1 LCHTRERAPPG
12 RLIWRPA
19 LTRLAA
25 TRGAILTGHMADLTQ
40 PNSGPARL
48 RELIAGDR
56 LVVAPGAYDALS
68 ARLVEQAGFD
78 AVYLTG
84 YGATASL
91 LGRPDVGLLSMS
103 EMADQARRF
112 VQAVAVPVI
121 ADADNGY
128 GGPLNVVRTVREYA
142 AAGVAALHVED
153 QVIPKRCGHMEGK
166 RVIPTGEMVEKV
178 HAMVEARGERDIVL
192 IARSDAR
199 APEGL
204 DSALQRAGA
213 YRDAGADVI
222 FVDALQD
229 EAEAVA
235 FGEAFPDV
243 PKVINY
249 VEGGKTPFPDV
260 ERLGALGYRLMFSS
274 LTALLAATGAIR
286 ARLAAL
292 RDATATQPEPPLAF
306 DEFNEVVG
314 LSEVAEL
321 EARVAVGR

>member
-1 LCHTRERAPPG
+1 
-12 RLIWRPA
+12 
-19 LTRLAA
+19 
-25 TRGAILTGHMADLTQ
+25 MADLTQ
-40 PNSGPARL
+40 PNHGPARL
-48 RELIAGDR
+48 RELLAGDEV
-56 LVVAPGAYDALS
+56 VVAPGAYDALT

-142 AAGVAALHVED
+142 AAGVAAMHVED
-153 QVIPKRCGHMEGK
+153 QVVPKRCGHMEGK
-166 RVIPTGEMVEKV
+166 RVVPVGEMVEKV
-178 HAMVEARGERDIVL
+178 HAMVEARGDGDLVL

-204 DSALQRAGA
+204 DSALERVGA
-213 YRDAGADVI
+213 YLQAGADLI
-222 FVDALQD
+222 FIDALQD
-229 EAEAVA
+229 LSEAVA
-235 FGEAFPDV
+235 FGEAFPGV
-243 PKVINY
+243 PKVINF

-260 ERLGALGYRLMFSS
+260 AQLGELGFRLMFSS
-274 LTALLAATGAIR
+274 LTALLAATGAVR
-286 ARLAAL
+286 ERLAGL
-292 RDATATQPEPPLAF
+292 RDATAPQPAPPLAF

-314 LSEVAEL
+314 LADAQAL
-321 EARVAVGR
+321 EGRVAAGR

>member
-1 LCHTRERAPPG
+1 
-12 RLIWRPA
+12 
-19 LTRLAA
+19 
-25 TRGAILTGHMADLTQ
+25 MADLTQ
-40 PNSGPARL
+40 SNAGPARL
-48 RELIAGDR
+48 RELLAGEQ

-78 AVYLTG
+78 VVYMTG

-103 EMADQARRF
+103 EMADQARRL

-142 AAGVAALHVED
+142 AAGIAALHVED
-153 QVIPKRCGHMEGK
+153 QVIPKKCGHMENK
-166 RVIPTGEMVEKV
+166 RVVAPGEMVEKV
-178 HAMVEARGERDIVL
+178 HAMVEGRGDHDIVL
-192 IARSDAR
+192 IARTDAR

-204 DSALQRAGA
+204 DSALERVGA

-222 FVDALQD
+222 FIDALLDED
-229 EAEAVA
+229 EAVT

-260 ERLGALGYRLMFSS
+260 ERLGALGFRLMFSS
-274 LTALLAATGAIR
+274 VTTLLAATGAIQQ
-286 ARLAAL
+286 RLAAL
-292 RDATATQPEPPLAF
+292 RDATHEQPEPALAF

-314 LSEVAEL
+314 LSDVAAL
-321 EARVAVGR
+321 EARVAG

>member
-1 LCHTRERAPPG
+1 MG
-12 RLIWRPA
+12 
-19 LTRLAA
+19 
-25 TRGAILTGHMADLTQ
+25 DLTQ
-40 PNSGPARL
+40 PNAGPERL
-48 RELIAGDR
+48 RELLSGDA

-68 ARLVEQAGFD
+68 ARLVEQAGFEI
-78 AVYLTG
+78 VYMTG

-112 VQAVAVPVI
+112 VQAVAIPVI

-142 AAGVAALHVED
+142 AAGVAGLHIED

-166 RVIPTGEMVEKV
+166 RVVPVGEMVEKV
-178 HAMVEARGERDIVL
+178 HAMVEGRGAHDVVL

-204 DSALQRAGA
+204 DSALERVGA
-213 YRDAGADVI
+213 YCDAGADMI
-222 FVDALQD
+222 FIDALQD
-229 EAEAVA
+229 EAEAVV

-243 PKVINY
+243 PKVINF

-260 ERLGALGYRLMFSS
+260 VRLGELGFRVMFSS
-274 LTALLAATGAIR
+274 LTALLAATGAIQE
-286 ARLAAL
+286 RLAAL
-292 RDATATQPEPPLAF
+292 RDATAPQPEPPLAF

-314 LSEVAEL
+314 LSDAQAL
-321 EARVAVGR
+321 EGRVAAGAG

>member
-1 LCHTRERAPPG
+1 MG
-12 RLIWRPA
+12 
-19 LTRLAA
+19 
-25 TRGAILTGHMADLTQ
+25 DLTQ
-40 PNSGPARL
+40 PNTGPARL
-48 RELIAGDR
+48 RELLAGDA

-112 VQAVAVPVI
+112 VSAVAVPVI

-142 AAGVAALHVED
+142 AAGVAGLHVED

-166 RVIPTGEMVEKV
+166 RVIPQAEMVEKV
-178 HAMVEARGERDIVL
+178 HAMVEARGAHDIVL
-192 IARSDAR
+192 IARTDAR
-199 APEGL
+199 APESL
-204 DSALQRAGA
+204 DRALKRVGA

-222 FVDALQD
+222 FIDALQD
-229 EAEAVA
+229 ESEAIA
-235 FGEAFPDV
+235 FGEAFPGV

-260 ERLGALGYRLMFSS
+260 VRLGELGFRLMFSS
-274 LTALLAATGAIR
+274 LTALLAATGAIQ
-286 ARLAAL
+286 ARLVAL
-292 RDATATQPEPPLAF
+292 RDATQEQPEPPLAF
-306 DEFNEVVG
+306 EDFNEVVG
-314 LSEVAEL
+314 LADAQAL
-321 EARVAVGR
+321 EARVAAAG

>member
-1 LCHTRERAPPG
+1 MG
-12 RLIWRPA
+12 
-19 LTRLAA
+19 
-25 TRGAILTGHMADLTQ
+25 DLTQ
-40 PNSGPARL
+40 RNAGPERL
-48 RELIAGDR
+48 RELLSGDA

-68 ARLVEQAGFD
+68 ARLVEQAGFEI
-78 AVYLTG
+78 VYMTG

-112 VQAVAVPVI
+112 VQAVAIPVI

-142 AAGVAALHVED
+142 AAGVAGLHIED

-166 RVIPTGEMVEKV
+166 RVVSVGEMVEKV
-178 HAMVEARGERDIVL
+178 HAMVEGRGAHDVVL

-204 DSALQRAGA
+204 DSALERVGA
-213 YRDAGADVI
+213 YRDAGADMI
-222 FVDALQD
+222 FIDALQD
-229 EAEAVA
+229 EAEAVV

-243 PKVINY
+243 PKVINF

-260 ERLGALGYRLMFSS
+260 VRLGELGFRVMFSS
-274 LTALLAATGAIR
+274 LTALLAATGAIQE
-286 ARLAAL
+286 RLAAL
-292 RDATATQPEPPLAF
+292 RDATAPQPEPPLAF

-314 LSEVAEL
+314 LSDAQAL
-321 EARVAVGR
+321 EGRVAAGAG

>member
-1 LCHTRERAPPG
+1 
-12 RLIWRPA
+12 
-19 LTRLAA
+19 
-25 TRGAILTGHMADLTQ
+25 MADLTQ

-48 RELIAGDR
+48 RELLAGDA

-112 VQAVAVPVI
+112 VSAVAVPVI

-142 AAGVAALHVED
+142 AAGIAGMHIED
-153 QVIPKRCGHMEGK
+153 QIIPKKCGHMEGK
-166 RVIPTGEMVEKV
+166 RVVALPEMVEKV
-178 HAMVEARGERDIVL
+178 HAMVEARGNHDIVL

-199 APEGL
+199 APEGF
-204 DSALQRAGA
+204 DSALERVGA

-222 FVDALQD
+222 FIDALQD
-229 EAEAVA
+229 EAEAFA
-235 FGEAFPDV
+235 FGEAFPDI

-260 ERLGALGYRLMFSS
+260 VRLGELGFRLMFSS

-286 ARLAAL
+286 GRLAAL
-292 RDATATQPEPPLAF
+292 RDATAPQPEPPLAF
-306 DEFNEVVG
+306 DEFNEIVG
-314 LSEVAEL
+314 LSDAVAL
-321 EARVAVGR
+321 EGRVAAAR

>member
-1 LCHTRERAPPG
+1 MG
-12 RLIWRPA
+12 
-19 LTRLAA
+19 
-25 TRGAILTGHMADLTQ
+25 DLTQ
-40 PNSGPARL
+40 PNPGPVRL
-48 RELIAGDR
+48 RELLAGDA
-56 LVVAPGAYDALS
+56 LVVAPGAYDALT

-91 LGRPDVGLLSMS
+91 LGRPDIGLLSMS

-112 VQAVAVPVI
+112 VGAVAVPVI

-142 AAGVAALHVED
+142 AAGVAALHLED
-153 QVIPKRCGHMEGK
+153 QVIPKKCGHMEDK

-178 HAMVEARGERDIVL
+178 HAMVEARGSRDVVL

-204 DSALQRAGA
+204 DSALERVGA
-213 YRDAGADVI
+213 YRDAGADVLFI
-222 FVDALQD
+222 DALQD
-229 EAEAVA
+229 EEEAVT
-235 FGEAFPDV
+235 FGEAFPEV

-260 ERLGALGYRLMFSS
+260 ARLGELGYRLMFAS
-274 LTALLAATGAIR
+274 LTALLAATGAVR
-286 ARLAAL
+286 ERLAAL
-292 RDATATQPEPPLAF
+292 RDATAAQPAPALAF
-306 DEFNEVVG
+306 DEFNEIVG
-314 LSEVAEL
+314 LSDVRRL
-321 EARVAVGR
+321 EARLTAPA

>member
-1 LCHTRERAPPG
+1 MG
-12 RLIWRPA
+12 
-19 LTRLAA
+19 
-25 TRGAILTGHMADLTQ
+25 DLTQ

-48 RELIAGDR
+48 RELIAGDAV
-56 LVVAPGAYDALS
+56 VVAPGAYDALS

-78 AVYLTG
+78 AVYMTG

-91 LGRPDVGLLSMS
+91 LGRPDVGLLSMT

-112 VQAVAVPVI
+112 VSAVEVPVI

-153 QVIPKRCGHMEGK
+153 QVVPKKCGHMEGK
-166 RVIPTGEMVEKV
+166 RVVPRTEMVEKV
-178 HAMVEARGERDIVL
+178 HAMVEGRGSHDVVL

-204 DSALQRAGA
+204 DSALERVGA
-213 YRDAGADVI
+213 YRDAGADLI

-229 EAEAVA
+229 WSEAVA

-243 PKVINY
+243 PKVINF

-260 ERLGALGYRLMFSS
+260 AQLGELGFRLMFSS
-274 LTALLAATGAIR
+274 LTALLAATGAIQT
-286 ARLAAL
+286 RLAAL
-292 RDATATQPEPPLAF
+292 RDATAPQPEPPLAF
-306 DEFNEVVG
+306 DAFNEVVG
-314 LSEVAEL
+314 LSDAQAL
-321 EARVAVGR
+321 EARVAVAS

>member
-1 LCHTRERAPPG
+1 MPR
-12 RLIWRPA
+12 
-19 LTRLAA
+19 
-25 TRGAILTGHMADLTQ
+25 MADLTQ
-40 PNSGPARL
+40 ANAGPARL
-48 RELIAGDR
+48 RELLAGDA

-91 LGRPDVGLLSMS
+91 LGRPDVGLLSMT
-103 EMADQARRF
+103 EMADQARRL

-142 AAGVAALHVED
+142 AAGAAALHVED
-153 QVIPKRCGHMEGK
+153 QVIPKKCGHMEGK
-166 RVIPTGEMVEKV
+166 RVIPRSEMVEKV
-178 HAMVEARGERDIVL
+178 HAMVEARGDHDIVL

-199 APEGL
+199 APESL
-204 DSALQRAGA
+204 DSALERVGA

-222 FVDALQD
+222 FIDALQD
-229 EAEAVA
+229 EDEAVA

-260 ERLGALGYRLMFSS
+260 ARLGELGFRLMFSS
-274 LTALLAATGAIR
+274 LTALLAATGAVQD
-286 ARLAAL
+286 RLAAL
-292 RDATATQPEPPLAF
+292 RDATAPQPAPALAF

-314 LSEVAEL
+314 LGEVQRL
-321 EARVAVGR
+321 EARLSAPV

>member
-1 LCHTRERAPPG
+1 MGPMG
-12 RLIWRPA
+12 
-19 LTRLAA
+19 
-25 TRGAILTGHMADLTQ
+25 DLTQ
-40 PNSGPARL
+40 PNPGPARL
-48 RELIAGDR
+48 RELLAGDA

-91 LGRPDVGLLSMS
+91 LGRPDIGLLSMS

-112 VQAVAVPVI
+112 VGA
-121 ADADNGY
+121 
-128 GGPLNVVRTVREYA
+128 A

-153 QVIPKRCGHMEGK
+153 QVTPKKCGHMEDK

-178 HAMVEARGERDIVL
+178 RAMVERRGSHEVVL

-204 DSALQRAGA
+204 DSALERVGA
-213 YRDAGADVI
+213 YRDAGADVLFI
-222 FVDALQD
+222 DALRD
-229 EAEAVA
+229 EEEAVA
-235 FGEAFPDV
+235 FGEALPDV

-260 ERLGALGYRLMFSS
+260 ARLGELGYRLMLAS
-274 LTALLAATGAIR
+274 LTA
-286 ARLAAL
+286 
-292 RDATATQPEPPLAF
+292 LAF

-314 LSEVAEL
+314 LSDVRRL
-321 EARVAVGR
+321 EARLAAPA